1 LRTLTVSAIG
11 SIHIVFLG
19 AVFTVY
25 CIWGYYFREKRR
37 PGETVVGL
45 AGGMAWMAIG
55 FLRLLDVL
63 QSLWVWE
70 MLFVVPCIAVLLQM
84 LLKEGGRLPSSLAA
98 RMLFAAIMG
107 AIAISMAV
115 VYYITVLDVS
125 QLR

>member
-1 LRTLTVSAIG
+1 M
-11 SIHIVFLG
+11 
-19 AVFTVY
+19 
-25 CIWGYYFREKRR
+25 
-37 PGETVVGL
+37 GL
-45 AGGMAWMAIG
+45 AGGVAWMAIG

-84 LLKEGGRLPSSLAA
+84 VLKEGGRLPSSLAA

-115 VYYITVLDVS
+115 VCYITVLDAS
-125 QLR
+125 QL